1 MAKRNRKER
10 EQEDADVPISA
21 MIDVVFL
28 LIIFF
33 VVTATLDRDIQDENV
48 RLASAPH
55 GKPVKK
61 KDPRTVTINVR
72 SDGKCTISGTIANSD
87 MVSNVL
93 KNAANEFGTD
103 IPIIIRADKSVLH
116 GYVKKVMEAI
126 TATGLYRIKF
136 QALKEQDR

>member
-1 MAKRNRKER
+1 MARKSRKER
-10 EQEDADVPISA
+10 DQEDADVPISA

-33 VVTATLDRDIQDENV
+33 VVTATLDRDIQDEKV

-72 SDGKCTISGTIANSD
+72 DDGVCTISGNIAD
-87 MVSNVL
+87 ADLVGRVL
-93 KNAANEFGTD
+93 KNAAAQYGTN

-116 GYVKKVMEAI
+116 GYVKKVMQAI
-126 TATGLYRIKF
+126 TATSLYRIKF
-136 QALKEQDR
+136 QALKEKDR

>member
-1 MAKRNRKER
+1 MAKRSRKER
-10 EQEDADVPISA
+10 DQEDADVPISA

-33 VVTATLDRDIQDENV
+33 VVTATLDRDIEDETI
-48 RLASAPH
+48 RLCSAPH

-72 SDGKCTISGTIANSD
+72 SDGTCTISGNVASPET
-87 MVSNVL
+87 VSNVL
-93 KNAANEFGTD
+93 KNAANQFGTD

-116 GYVKKVMEAI
+116 GYVKKVMDSI

-136 QALKEQDR
+136 QALKEKNR

>member
-1 MAKRNRKER
+1 MSRKSRKER
-10 EQEDADVPISA
+10 DQEDADVPISA

-33 VVTATLDRDIQDENV
+33 VVTATLDRDIEDESI
-48 RLASAPH
+48 RLCNAPH

-72 SDGKCTISGTIANSD
+72 SDGVCTISGNIAD
-87 MVSNVL
+87 ADTVGRVL
-93 KNAANEFGTD
+93 RNAANQFGTD
-103 IPIIIRADKSVLH
+103 IPIIIRADKAVLH

-136 QALKEQDR
+136 QALKEKGR

>member
-1 MAKRNRKER
+1 MARKNRKER

-33 VVTATLDRDIQDENV
+33 VVTATLDRDIEDENV
-48 RLASAPH
+48 HLCSAPH

-72 SDGKCTISGTIANSD
+72 SDGTCTISGTIAD
-87 MVSNVL
+87 QEMVANVL
-93 KNAANEFGTD
+93 KNAAHQYGTN
-103 IPIIIRADKSVLH
+103 IPIIIRADRAVLH
-116 GYVKKVMEAI
+116 GYVKKVMDAI
-126 TATGLYRIKF
+126 TSTGLYRIKF
-136 QALKEQDR
+136 QALKEKDR